1 MHIRQHSILV
11 ALMAWPNSV
20 RVEDTLFMS
29 VGGTLFLLV
38 CELMRK
44 ADGLSISGSNLIDRN
59 GTQKAFKLF
68 ESTWKYMEAL
78 WKIGS
83 KMTVSLE

>member
-1 MHIRQHSILV
+1 
-11 ALMAWPNSV
+11 MAWPNSV

-29 VGGTLFLLV
+29 VGGTLSLLV

-44 ADGLSISGSNLIDRN
+44 ADGLSISGSNLIEMAPKRHLLSSLKVHGSLVEN
-59 GTQKAFKLF
+59 
-68 ESTWKYMEAL
+68 
-78 WKIGS
+78 S